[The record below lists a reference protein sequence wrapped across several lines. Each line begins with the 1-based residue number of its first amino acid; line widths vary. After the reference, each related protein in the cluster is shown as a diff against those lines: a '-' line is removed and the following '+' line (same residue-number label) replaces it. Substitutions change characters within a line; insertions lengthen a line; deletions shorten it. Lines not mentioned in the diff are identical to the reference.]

1 MTNPIF
7 KRTYFIIDCNNSN
20 AILKVTSK
28 QEDET
33 LCSAWIGQD
42 ISEVVI
48 KKEDTDENVNFYQL
62 TNVEDKIFNIDLFQT
77 AESKIIY
84 LAKEINSSEGLYF
97 KANYD
102 SLSKLPNR
110 NLLNDRFNLLLSQSK
125 RTSSKIAVLFIDLDG
140 FKKINDEH
148 GHNAGD
154 ILLIEIS
161 NRLKKSV
168 RDSDTIA
175 RWGGDEFIILL
186 NNIDGVDGINIL
198 INRIIEDCS
207 KPVSLDKNLNVSVS
221 LSIGVSMYPE
231 NGNNK
236 TQLLE
241 LADKAMY
248 VAKKDD
254 SIDYYYSK

>member
-1 MTNPIF
+1 MTSSVF

-20 AILKVTSK
+20 TILKVTSK

-77 AESKIIY
+77 AENKIIY

-102 SLSKLPNR
+102 SLSRLPNR

-154 ILLIEIS
+154 ILLI
-161 NRLKKSV
+161 
-168 RDSDTIA
+168 
-175 RWGGDEFIILL
+175 
-186 NNIDGVDGINIL
+186 
-198 INRIIEDCS
+198 
-207 KPVSLDKNLNVSVS
+207 
-221 LSIGVSMYPE
+221 
-231 NGNNK
+231 
-236 TQLLE
+236 
-241 LADKAMY
+241 
-248 VAKKDD
+248 
-254 SIDYYYSK
+254 